1 MEHAEAVVPRTSR
14 RGVRGA
20 GVCVGAER
28 DSSVDAR
35 RGALA
40 GGDGLSSG
48 GSDGNFFVDVVPA
61 GAEVAAASSMSDSK
75 KEKSVEVR
83 KAKFRTLSGLPVKRL
98 YTAESLSGDTETDH
112 PGFPGEY
119 PFTRGIYPTM
129 YRSRLWT
136 MRQYAGF
143 GTAEESNKRYR
154 YLMSKGQMG
163 LSVAFDLPTQ
173 IGMDSDHAL
182 AAGEVGRVG
191 VAIDSIE
198 DMQAL
203 FDGIPLEKVSTS
215 MTINATAAILLS
227 LYVAVAKKQGSSLVK
242 LSGTVQN
249 DILKEYIARGTYIY
263 PVRPAMRIVTD
274 IFAWCKDELPRWNTI
289 SISGYHIREA
299 GSTAVQE
306 VAFTLANGIA
316 YVTSALEAGLAVDQF
331 APQLSFFFNVH
342 NDFLEE
348 VAKFRAARRLW
359 ARIMKE
365 RFRPKDERSL
375 LLRFHA
381 QTAGSSLTAQQP
393 ENNIVRV
400 GIQALAAVLGGCQ
413 SLHTNSL
420 DEALALPTQDSA
432 LIALRTQQIIAQ
444 ETGVAN
450 TIDPVAGSYAIES
463 LTGAIESAA
472 EAYLQKID
480 ALGGMLE
487 AIESGYTQKEIQKAA
502 FEYQRAVE
510 SKEQIVVGVNEFQ
523 AEEQRQIPTL
533 RIDPATER
541 DQVARLRAL
550 RARRNE
556 EKIRAA
562 LREVERRA
570 GLNEN
575 LIPAILEAVESYGT
589 VGEISDS
596 LRRMFGEYEESAV
609 L

>member
-1 MEHAEAVVPRTSR
+1 MSR
-14 RGVRGA
+14 SNDNKKT
-20 GVCVGAER
+20 AER
-28 DSSVDAR
+28 
-35 RGALA
+35 
-40 GGDGLSSG
+40 
-48 GSDGNFFVDVVPA
+48 
-61 GAEVAAASSMSDSK
+61 
-75 KEKSVEVR
+75 
-83 KAKFRTLSGLPVKRL
+83 KAQFKTLSGLPVERL
-98 YTAESLSGDTETDH
+98 YSAESLRGDEQAEH

-143 GTAEESNKRYR
+143 GTAAESNKRYR
-154 YLMSKGQMG
+154 YLLSRGQSG

-182 AAGEVGRVG
+182 AAGEVGRAG

-198 DMQAL
+198 DMETL
-203 FDGIPLEKVSTS
+203 FEGIPLEKVSTS
-215 MTINATAAILLS
+215 MTINATAAILLC
-227 LYVAVAKKQGSSLVK
+227 LYVAVAKKQGAQLGR

-274 IFAWCKDELPRWNTI
+274 VFAWCKDELPRWNTI

-306 VAFTLANGIA
+306 VAFTLADGIA
-316 YVTSALEAGLAVDQF
+316 YVQAALDAGLAVDEF

-348 VAKFRAARRLW
+348 IAKFRAARRLW

-365 RFRPKDERSL
+365 RFGAKDERSL
-375 LLRFHA
+375 MLRFHA
-381 QTAGSSLTAQQP
+381 QTAGSSLTAQQA

-420 DEALALPTQDSA
+420 DEALALPTEDAA
-432 LIALRTQQIIAQ
+432 LIALRTQQIIAH
-444 ETGVAN
+444 ETGVTN
-450 TIDPVAGSYAIES
+450 TIDPVAGSYAIEA
-463 LTGAIESAA
+463 LTGAIEAA
-472 EAYLQKID
+472 AKAYLGKID
-480 ALGGMLE
+480 AMGGMLQ
-487 AIESGYTQKEIQKAA
+487 AIESGYVQKEIQKAA
-502 FEYQRAVE
+502 FEYQRGVE
-510 SKEQIVVGVNEFQ
+510 TKEHIVVGVNEFQ
-523 AEEQRQIPTL
+523 AEEERHIPTL
-533 RIDPATER
+533 RIDLAMEEE
-541 DQVARLRAL
+541 QKARLQAL
-550 RARRNE
+550 RAKRDAG
-556 EKIRAA
+556 KTAA
-562 LREVERRA
+562 AIKELERRA
-570 GLNEN
+570 RSNEN
-575 LIPAILEAVESYGT
+575 LLPGILGAVENYAT

-596 LRRMFGEYEESAV
+596 LRRVFGEYQESVV